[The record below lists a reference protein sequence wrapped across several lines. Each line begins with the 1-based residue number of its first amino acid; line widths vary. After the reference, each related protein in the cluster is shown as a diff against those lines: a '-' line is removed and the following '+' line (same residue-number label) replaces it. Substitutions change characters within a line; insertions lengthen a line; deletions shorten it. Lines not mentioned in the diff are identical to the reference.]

1 MNILNLDGW
10 TVLQLDERL
19 GDHAV
24 LARPTHPPTACP
36 ACGAANPYRFGIR
49 PELVMDLPMHGKRVG
64 IQAQRRRFRCRACSQ
79 TFVEPTPGVDSQHR
93 ATERLVDWI
102 AQQSLSRT
110 FTNVADEIGV
120 NEITVRRIFNAYTA
134 EQSKDWESRVIT
146 PRVLGIDELTLAGG
160 LRCILT
166 NVETPAVIDL
176 LAKRDMKTVAA
187 RLSRLPNR
195 ETVEVVTIDMWRPY
209 RDACRDILPQAQVV
223 IDKFHVER
231 MATLGLDL
239 VRKRLREELT
249 DAQRRKLKRDRF
261 LLLSRPH
268 KLAPADQFILDSW
281 IDNFPTLKQA
291 YDLKEGFF
299 RVYDR
304 GTPET
309 AGTLLN
315 EWIDSIPGDML
326 WAFKDLLTATKN
338 WRPYILA
345 YFAHRYT
352 NAYTEGLN
360 GLAKMANR
368 NGRGYSFDA
377 IRAKV
382 LFHVG
387 VRRAKRG
394 GYAKD
399 RAVWEPR
406 TTPAGLTIREAPAE
420 YRVLTDR
427 SLYGAGLDS
436 IAEYIDNALD
446 AYIGTPFS
454 TDEEAE
460 DEVISGPS
468 SNQ

>member
-1 MNILNLDGW
+1 MDGW
-10 TVLQLDERL
+10 TVLQLDERE
-19 GDHAV
+19 GEYRVIAQ
-24 LARPTHPPTACP
+24 PTTAPTSCP
-36 ACGAANPYRFGIR
+36 TCGSGQLHKFGTR
-49 PELVMDLPMHGKRVG
+49 PEVIMDLPMHGKRVG

-102 AQQSLSRT
+102 AQQSLART
-110 FTNVADEIGV
+110 FTNVADEIGL
-120 NEITVRRIFNAYTA
+120 NEITVRRIFNAYTTA
-134 EQSKDWESRVIT
+134 QSKDWERRVIT

-187 RLSRLPNR
+187 RLSRFPNR

-268 KLAPADQFILDSW
+268 KLTPSDQFILDSW

-291 YDLKEGFF
+291 YDLKEAFF
-299 RVYDR
+299 RVYDQ
-304 GTPET
+304 GTPLT
-309 AGTLLN
+309 AGAMLDAWT
-315 EWIDSIPGDML
+315 DSIPKDML
-326 WAFKDLLTATKN
+326 WAFKDVLSATKN
-338 WRPYILA
+338 WRPWILA

-387 VRRAKRG
+387 ARRTKRG

-399 RAVWEPR
+399 KAMWE
-406 TTPAGLTIREAPAE
+406 TEKSAAGLTLREAPAE
-420 YRVLTDR
+420 YTAIPFNRR
-427 SLYGAGLDS
+427 LYGAGLDS
-436 IAEYIDNALD
+436 IAEIIDNALD
-446 AYIGTPFS
+446 AYIGSPFS
-454 TDEEAE
+454 TDEGAE

>member
-1 MNILNLDGW
+1 MDGW
-10 TVLQLDERL
+10 TVLQLDERE
-19 GDHAV
+19 GEYRVIAQ
-24 LARPTHPPTACP
+24 PTHPPTSCP
-36 ACGAANPYRFGIR
+36 ACGSGQLYRFGTR
-49 PELVMDLPMHGKRVG
+49 PEVIMDLPMHGKRVG
-64 IQAQRRRFRCRACSQ
+64 IQAQRRRFRCRTCSQ

-102 AQQSLSRT
+102 AQQSLART
-110 FTNVADEIGV
+110 FTNVADEIGL
-120 NEITVRRIFNAYTA
+120 NEITVRRIFNAYTT

-160 LRCILT
+160 LRCIMT
-166 NVETPAVIDL
+166 NVEQPAVIDL

-187 RLSRLPNR
+187 RLSRMPNR

-268 KLAPADQFILDSW
+268 KLTPADQFILDSW
-281 IDNFPTLKQA
+281 IGNFPTLKQA

-299 RVYDR
+299 RVYDH

-309 AGTLLN
+309 AGTLLDA
-315 EWIDSIPGDML
+315 WINSIPGDML
-326 WAFKDLLTATKN
+326 WAFKDLLSATKN
-338 WRPYILA
+338 WRPQILA

-387 VRRAKRG
+387 ARRAKRG

-399 RAVWEPR
+399 KAMWESQESS
-406 TTPAGLTIREAPAE
+406 AGLPILQSHTARQGDL
-420 YRVLTDR
+420 RM
-427 SLYGAGLDS
+427 LYGAGLS
-436 IAEYIDNALD
+436 AIGEVIDNAMD
-446 AYIGTPFS
+446 AYIGSPLS
-454 TDEEAE
+454 TEEPGALNFDELLDTTGNVE
-460 DEVISGPS
+460 
-468 SNQ
+468 